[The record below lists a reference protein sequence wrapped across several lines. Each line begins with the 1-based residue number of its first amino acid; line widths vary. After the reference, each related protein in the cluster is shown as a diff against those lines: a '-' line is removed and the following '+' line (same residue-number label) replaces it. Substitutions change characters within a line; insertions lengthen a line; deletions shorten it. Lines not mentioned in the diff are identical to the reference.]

1 MSDNSVQLIKDK
13 IEIVDFLRQYLK
25 LAPSGKNYKA
35 LCPFH
40 KEKTPSFM
48 VSPDRQSWHCFG
60 SCATGGDVIAFLMKY
75 ENVEFYDALKVLAE
89 KAGVDLKVTG
99 NRDFQSHNALY
110 AVMAAAEDIYKRNL
124 ANSPAI
130 MAYAR
135 ERGLM
140 PETINE
146 FGLGLAFDTSDGLTR
161 ALLKSGY
168 NILDIE
174 RAGLT
179 MKTERGTYWDRFR
192 SRLMFPI
199 YNHVGKEV
207 AFTGRI
213 LPGNKNPN
221 IGKYVNSPE
230 TPIFQKSKIVFG
242 LHKTKND
249 IRQANQAVLVEGQM
263 DFLMMWQDGIKNVVA
278 TSGTALT
285 QDHLTVLRRLADEL
299 VLSFDNDEAGQAA
312 AERGIDLAYSLDFSA
327 KLLIIEDLKV
337 KDPADLVKENPG
349 RIAELIKNSKPAME
363 YYFYKYLYKNSGEI
377 DLQKI
382 KKNIK
387 IILSKIKNLASPIDK
402 SNWIK
407 ELSNITNTTQMSE
420 ATLLE
425 ELELIKSPVIQV
437 KAEETVTMPLE
448 KLSRRS
454 LIAQRLLGIMLYLKS
469 DLRALEEHMRY
480 FPAEYA
486 SVYNNFLSSKSELRQ
501 EDLGEIMN
509 AISLRFSFENQTIES
524 GDLQK
529 EKELLLREIK
539 IEFLKEK
546 QREIGDL
553 ISRLEKTGDEIKLA
567 EAMQKYAALSKEL
580 QNSV

>member
-1 MSDNSVQLIKDK
+1 MSDNSVQLIKDRL
-13 IEIVDFLRQYLK
+13 EIVDFLRQYLK
-25 LAPSGKNYKA
+25 LTPSGKNYKA

-89 KAGVDLKVTG
+89 KAGVDLKTTG

-110 AVMAAAEDIYKRNL
+110 SVMAAAEDIYKKNL
-124 ANSPAI
+124 ANSSAI
-130 MAYAR
+130 LAYAR

-146 FGLGLAFDTSDGLTR
+146 FGLGLAFDTSDGLTQ

-179 MKTERGTYWDRFR
+179 MKTDRGTYWDRFR

-199 YNHVGKEV
+199 YNHVGKAV

-213 LPGNKNPN
+213 LPGNENPN

-230 TPIFQKSKIVFG
+230 TPIFQKSKIVYG
-242 LHKTKND
+242 LHKTKNN

-312 AERGIDLAYSLDFSA
+312 AERGIDLADTNDFSV
-327 KLLIIEDLKV
+327 KLLIIDDKKL
-337 KDPADLVKENPG
+337 KDPADFVKSNPG
-349 RIAELIKNSKPAME
+349 RVQELVRGGVSAME
-363 YYFYKYLYKNSGEI
+363 YYFHKYLSPATDSKIRKNNLRTILG
-377 DLQKI
+377 KI
-382 KKNIK
+382 KAIF
-387 IILSKIKNLASPIDK
+387 SPIDR
-402 SNWIK
+402 NHWLQ
-407 ELSNITNTTQMSE
+407 ELSRKSGVSE
-420 ATLLE
+420 AVLLE
-425 ELELIKSPVIQV
+425 ELELIKSPVTQV
-437 KAEETVTMPLE
+437 KAEETVIMPSE
-448 KLSRRS
+448 KISRRS
-454 LIAQRLLGIMLYLKS
+454 LIAQRLLGIMLHLKS

-486 SVYNNFLSSKSELRQ
+486 SVYNNFLSGKAELKQ

-509 AISLRFSFENQTIES
+509 AISLRFSFENQTIGA

-529 EKELLLREIK
+529 EKELLLRQIK

-546 QREIGDL
+546 QKEIGDL
-553 ISRLEKTGDEIKLA
+553 IDRLEKSGDELKLA
-567 EAMQKYAALSKEL
+567 EAMQQYAALSKEL
-580 QNSV
+580 QSSV